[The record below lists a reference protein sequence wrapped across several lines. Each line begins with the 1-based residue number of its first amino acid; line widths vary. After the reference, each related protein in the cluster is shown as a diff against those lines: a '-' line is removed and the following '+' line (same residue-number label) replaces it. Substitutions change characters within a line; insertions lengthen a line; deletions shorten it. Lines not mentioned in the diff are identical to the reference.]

1 MELLVNATGMP
12 NSRSNWLTVHA
23 VVVFGFLYLPIAVLI
38 IYSFNGTGVGGFPP
52 RNLTLDW
59 YRILFADGAIWES
72 VANSLTVAAIAVLI
86 ALGLGIPAALA
97 LDRSQFPG
105 KAIFRRLVL
114 LPLILPGIITGLS
127 LLMLFAR
134 VQINLSLLTIVLG
147 HGTALISVA
156 TTEVFAGL
164 QKLDRSQE
172 EASLDLGANYWQTFW
187 RVTLPNLKL
196 PIVGA
201 ALLIFTL
208 SMDEIAVSFF
218 LIGRDNTLPLEIWGR
233 LRRGITPEI
242 NAIST
247 IIFVFSLVAI
257 VLWYRLR
264 TKAEGTPEIAAQ
276 LVETADQGDKSCA
289 QIAEITTKS

>member
-1 MELLVNATGMP
+1 MELQVSGHAT
-12 NSRSNWLTVHA
+12 SRSPVWLPIHA
-23 VVVFGFLYLPIAVLI
+23 AIVFGFLYLPIVVLI
-38 IYSFNGTGVGGFPP
+38 VYSFNGQGVGGFPP
-52 RNLTLDW
+52 RDLTLGW
-59 YRILFADGAIWES
+59 YRQLFQDDAIWAS
-72 VANSLTVAAIAVLI
+72 VWNSLVVALAAVGI
-86 ALGLGIPAALA
+86 SLGFGIPAALA
-97 LDRSQFPG
+97 LDRANFPG

-127 LLMLFAR
+127 LLMLFREAQVR
-134 VQINLSLLTIVLG
+134 LSLLTIILG

-164 QKLDRSQE
+164 QKLERAQE

-187 RVTLPNLKL
+187 RVTLPNLRL
-196 PIVGA
+196 SIIGA

-257 VLWYRLR
+257 VIWYRLR
-264 TKAEGTPEIAAQ
+264 MRAEGKA
-276 LVETADQGDKSCA
+276 
-289 QIAEITTKS
+289 

>member
-1 MELLVNATGMP
+1 MELPMSSTGTVQS
-12 NSRSNWLTVHA
+12 SRWLPWHA
-23 VVVFGFLYLPIAVLI
+23 IAVFAFLYLPIVTLI
-38 IYSFNGTGVGGFPP
+38 VYSFNGTGVGGFPP

-59 YRILFADGAIWES
+59 YRVLLADDAIWAS
-72 VANSLTVAAIAVLI
+72 VVNTLAVAVAAVAI
-86 ALGLGIPAALA
+86 ALGFGIPAALA
-97 LDRSQFPG
+97 LDRANFPG
-105 KAIFRRLVL
+105 KALFRRLVL

-127 LLMLFAR
+127 LLMLFR
-134 VQINLSLLTIVLG
+134 VADVKLSLVTIVLG

-164 QKLDRSQE
+164 QKLNRAQE

-187 RVTLPNLKL
+187 RVTVPNLKL
-196 PIVGA
+196 SIIGA

-247 IIFVFSLVAI
+247 IIFLFSLIAI
-257 VLWYRLR
+257 VFWYRLR
-264 TKAEGTPEIAAQ
+264 TRAEVTPEIGAE
-276 LVETADQGDKSCA
+276 LVEPASR
-289 QIAEITTKS
+289 

>member
-1 MELLVNATGMP
+1 MSPNASPAVSKSCWLLF
-12 NSRSNWLTVHA
+12 HA
-23 VVVFGFLYLPIAVLI
+23 AAVFAFLYLPIAVLI
-38 IYSFNGTGVGGFPP
+38 LYSFNSGGVGGFPP
-52 RNLTLDW
+52 RHLTLDW
-59 YRILFADGAIWES
+59 YRILFRDGAIWDS
-72 VANSLTVAAIAVLI
+72 VLNSLEVAFAAMTISLAF
-86 ALGLGIPAALA
+86 GIPAALA
-97 LDRSQFPG
+97 LDRAQFPG
-105 KAIFRRLVL
+105 KALFRRLVL

-127 LLMLFAR
+127 LLMLFNLMT
-134 VQINLSLLTIVLG
+134 VKLSLLTITLG

-164 QKLDRSQE
+164 QKLDRAQE

-187 RVTLPNLKL
+187 RVTVPNLKL
-196 PIVGA
+196 PIIGA

-242 NAIST
+242 NAVST
-247 IIFVFSLVAI
+247 IIFVFSLVTI

-264 TKAEGTPEIAAQ
+264 VRAEGNAEVGAELLESKAA
-276 LVETADQGDKSCA
+276 
-289 QIAEITTKS
+289 

>member
-1 MELLVNATGMP
+1 MSGEAIATKGTRWLLV
-12 NSRSNWLTVHA
+12 HA
-23 VVVFGFLYLPIAVLI
+23 LLVFAFLYLPIAVLI

-52 RNLTLDW
+52 RHLTLDW
-59 YRILFADGAIWES
+59 YRMLFGDGAIWDS
-72 VANSLTVAAIAVLI
+72 VVNSLLVAFVAVLI
-86 ALGLGIPAALA
+86 ALGFGIPAALA
-97 LDRSQFPG
+97 LDRANFPG
-105 KAIFRRLVL
+105 KALFRRLVL

-127 LLMLFAR
+127 LLMLFR
-134 VQINLSLLTIVLG
+134 QGEVKLSLLTIMLG

-164 QKLDRSQE
+164 QKLDRAQE
-172 EASLDLGANYWQTFW
+172 EASLDMGANYWQTFW
-187 RVTLPNLKL
+187 RVTMPNLKL

-247 IIFVFSLVAI
+247 IIFVFSLAAI
-257 VLWYRLR
+257 VMWYRLR
-264 TKAEGTPEIAAQ
+264 VRSEVQPEIAAE
-276 LVETADQGDKSCA
+276 LIEAPAQGD
-289 QIAEITTKS
+289 

>member
-1 MELLVNATGMP
+1 MELPMSAGTRATRE
-12 NSRSNWLTVHA
+12 SRWLPWHA
-23 VVVFGFLYLPIAVLI
+23 IAVFAFLYLPIVTLI
-38 IYSFNGTGVGGFPP
+38 VYSFNGQGVGGFPP

-59 YRILFADGAIWES
+59 YRMLFADDAIWTS
-72 VANSLTVAAIAVLI
+72 VLNSLLVALVAVAIALAFGV
-86 ALGLGIPAALA
+86 PAALA
-97 LDRSQFPG
+97 LDRANFPG
-105 KAIFRRLVL
+105 KAAFRRLVL

-127 LLMLFAR
+127 LLMLFR
-134 VQINLSLLTIVLG
+134 QTDVKLSLVTIVLG

-164 QKLDRSQE
+164 QKLDRAQE

-187 RVTLPNLKL
+187 RVTIPNLRL
-196 PIVGA
+196 SIIGA

-208 SMDEIAVSFF
+208 SIDEIAVSFF

-242 NAIST
+242 NAISS

-257 VLWYRLR
+257 VTWYHLR
-264 TKAEGTPEIAAQ
+264 VGAKGQPEIAAE
-276 LVETADQGDKSCA
+276 LLET
-289 QIAEITTKS
+289 

>member
-1 MELLVNATGMP
+1 MELLMSAETP
-12 NSRSNWLTVHA
+12 RSSWLPVYGTA
-23 VVVFGFLYLPIAVLI
+23 VFAFLYLPIVILI
-38 IYSFNGTGVGGFPP
+38 LYSFNGEGVGGFPP
-52 RNLTLDW
+52 HNLTLNW
-59 YRILFADGAIWES
+59 YRILFADGPIWDS
-72 VANSLTVAAIAVLI
+72 VLNSLKVALCAMLI
-86 ALGLGIPAALA
+86 SLAFGIPAALA
-97 LDRSQFPG
+97 LDRANFPV
-105 KAIFRRLVL
+105 KALFRRLVL

-127 LLMLFAR
+127 LLMLFHGLGVR
-134 VQINLSLLTIVLG
+134 NSILTIILG

-164 QKLDRSQE
+164 QKLDRAQE

-187 RVTLPNLKL
+187 RVTVPNLKL
-196 PIVGA
+196 SIIGA

-257 VLWYRLR
+257 VFWYRLR
-264 TKAEGTPEIAAQ
+264 MRAEGGAEGSAEAGARAA
-276 LVETADQGDKSCA
+276 ESAA
-289 QIAEITTKS
+289 

>member
-1 MELLVNATGMP
+1 MSERG
-12 NSRSNWLTVHA
+12 NSRWLPWHA
-23 VVVFGFLYLPIAVLI
+23 IVVFGFLYLPIVTLI
-38 IYSFNGTGVGGFPP
+38 VYSFNGQGVGGFPP

-59 YRILFADGAIWES
+59 YRMLFADDAIWTS
-72 VANSLTVAAIAVLI
+72 VLNSLLVAVVAVAISLTF
-86 ALGLGIPAALA
+86 GIPAALA
-97 LDRSQFPG
+97 LDRANFPG
-105 KAIFRRLVL
+105 KAVFRRLVL

-127 LLMLFAR
+127 LLMLFREAD
-134 VQINLSLLTIVLG
+134 VKLSLVTIVLG

-164 QKLDRSQE
+164 QKLDRAQE

-187 RVTLPNLKL
+187 RVTIPNLRL
-196 PIVGA
+196 SIIGA

-242 NAIST
+242 NAISS
-247 IIFVFSLVAI
+247 IIFVFSLIAI
-257 VLWYRLR
+257 VTWYRLR
-264 TKAEGTPEIAAQ
+264 VGAEGKAEVAAE
-276 LVETADQGDKSCA
+276 LVEGDL
-289 QIAEITTKS
+289 IG

>member
-1 MELLVNATGMP
+1 MSVPNAMRGF
-12 NSRSNWLTVHA
+12 RWLGLHA
-23 VVVFGFLYLPIAVLI
+23 LVVFAFLYLPIAVLVV
-38 IYSFNGTGVGGFPP
+38 YSFNGAGVGGFPP

-59 YRILFADGAIWES
+59 YRTLFADGAIWES
-72 VANSLTVAAIAVLI
+72 VGNSLLVAACAVGI

-97 LDRSQFPG
+97 LDRAQFPG
-105 KAIFRRLVL
+105 KALFRRLVL

-127 LLMLFAR
+127 LLMLCNEAK
-134 VQINLSLLTIVLG
+134 VKLSLLTIVLG

-164 QKLDRSQE
+164 QKLDRAQE
-172 EASLDLGANYWQTFW
+172 EASLDLGANYWQTFS

-196 PIVGA
+196 SIIGA

-218 LIGRDNTLPLEIWGR
+218 LIGRNNTLPLEIWGR

-247 IIFVFSLVAI
+247 IIFVFSLAAI

-264 TKAEGTPEIAAQ
+264 RGAEASPEIAAE
-276 LVETADQGDKSCA
+276 LIEPAFQGEPS
-289 QIAEITTKS
+289 

>member
-1 MELLVNATGMP
+1 MSGADTVRGSRWLGFHAALVFA
-12 NSRSNWLTVHA
+12 
-23 VVVFGFLYLPIAVLI
+23 FLYLPIAVLVV
-38 IYSFNGTGVGGFPP
+38 YSFNGAGVGGFPP

-59 YRILFADGAIWES
+59 YRALFADGAIWES
-72 VANSLTVAAIAVLI
+72 VGNSLLVAACAVAI
-86 ALGLGIPAALA
+86 ALALGIPAALA
-97 LDRSQFPG
+97 LDRAHFPG
-105 KAIFRRLVL
+105 KALFRRLVL

-127 LLMLFAR
+127 LLMLFNEAK
-134 VQINLSLLTIVLG
+134 IKLSLLTIVLG

-164 QKLDRSQE
+164 QKLDRAQE
-172 EASLDLGANYWQTFW
+172 EASLDLGANYWQTFL
-187 RVTLPNLKL
+187 RITLPNLKL
-196 PIVGA
+196 SIIGA

-247 IIFVFSLVAI
+247 IIFIFSLAAI

-264 TKAEGTPEIAAQ
+264 RRADGSTEVAAELI
-276 LVETADQGDKSCA
+276 ETAVQG
-289 QIAEITTKS
+289 EIS